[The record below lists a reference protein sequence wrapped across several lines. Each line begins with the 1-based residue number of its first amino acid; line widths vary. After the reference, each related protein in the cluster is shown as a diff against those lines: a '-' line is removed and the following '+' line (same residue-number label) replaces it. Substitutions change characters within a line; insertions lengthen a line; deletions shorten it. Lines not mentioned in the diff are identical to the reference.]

1 MLKALQL
8 YRNYAK
14 HIKTGVDWLEPF
26 EHYTP
31 GQVISI
37 LVLQPTSPAIAAT
50 YQHANACEARPL
62 FSACKSIGAARQSVG
77 SNLCWRDRW
86 LSVVRSRV

>member
-31 GQVISI
+31 GQVTESVTKYTCAIAH
-37 LVLQPTSPAIAAT
+37 SPAIAAM
-50 YQHANACEARPL
+50 
-62 FSACKSIGAARQSVG
+62 
-77 SNLCWRDRW
+77 
-86 LSVVRSRV
+86 

>member
-31 GQVISI
+31 GQVPHRER
-37 LVLQPTSPAIAAT
+37 LVS
-50 YQHANACEARPL
+50 
-62 FSACKSIGAARQSVG
+62 
-77 SNLCWRDRW
+77 
-86 LSVVRSRV
+86 